1 MMKIIHS
8 VRSSATLKCLWI
20 NSKPTIIKL
29 LHLLECIL
37 YAIQVVTWFA
47 LDNTNRLI
55 KHLDRHVHFDNNIT
69 CIEYEVDTDIE
80 TIEESNEHQNA
91 RDQDEQQNAIAPI
104 NQVFDDVDIN
114 NPNDLPLI
122 ESNDQSTLFVPNK
135 NGEKQNVIASE
146 NEVFGVTDIN
156 DASNLH
162 MTVLNNENTH
172 FLATENDNGLY
183 KNESQN
189 VIVSVHDDA
198 DTSDAIDL
206 PLTLTNSENSPLVST
221 ENDNGLYKNESQN
234 VIVSVHDDADTSD
247 AIDLP
252 LTLTNSENSPLV
264 STENDNGLY
273 KNESQNV
280 IVSVHDDAD
289 TSDAIDLP
297 LTLTNSENSP
307 LVSTENDNGLYK
319 NESQNVIVSV
329 HDDADTSD
337 AIDLPLTL
345 TNSENS
351 PLVSTENDNGT
362 IKQCQLTQVKKDERR
377 FMMKDMAKFHLNV
390 NYVYRLRVL
399 HTAKN
404 YIFLAKVNEE
414 NSIRAL
420 ERRINVFYSYS
431 KEKTYTPQLEELC
444 VIKYNDGNWYRGI
457 CKAINEDV
465 DGKMTFFISLLDWG
479 DFISVNVNNIRKIQP
494 FFIQHAPLVVKCV
507 LRDLKLSRFS
517 KKILRKL
524 SNKVFNCNIFS
535 RFGPTY
541 YEIKS
546 DQISSLLKN

>member
-1 MMKIIHS
+1 
-8 VRSSATLKCLWI
+8 
-20 NSKPTIIKL
+20 
-29 LHLLECIL
+29 
-37 YAIQVVTWFA
+37 
-47 LDNTNRLI
+47 
-55 KHLDRHVHFDNNIT
+55 
-69 CIEYEVDTDIE
+69 
-80 TIEESNEHQNA
+80 
-91 RDQDEQQNAIAPI
+91 
-104 NQVFDDVDIN
+104 
-114 NPNDLPLI
+114 
-122 ESNDQSTLFVPNK
+122 
-135 NGEKQNVIASE
+135 
-146 NEVFGVTDIN
+146 
-156 DASNLH
+156 

-351 PLVSTENDNGT
+351 PLVSTENNNGT

-546 DQISSLLKN
+546 EQISSLLKN

>member
-1 MMKIIHS
+1 MTPI
-8 VRSSATLKCLWI
+8 SANCRHQDLQGNVAAQHLPHQ
-20 NSKPTIIKL
+20 PTPGR
-29 LHLLECIL
+29 
-37 YAIQVVTWFA
+37 ATTS
-47 LDNTNRLI
+47 NTG
-55 KHLDRHVHFDNNIT
+55 D
-69 CIEYEVDTDIE
+69 
-80 TIEESNEHQNA
+80 EE
-91 RDQDEQQNAIAPI
+91 QNAIVPI

-135 NGEKQNVIASE
+135 
-146 NEVFGVTDIN
+146 
-156 DASNLH
+156 
-162 MTVLNNENTH
+162 
-172 FLATENDNGLY
+172 
-183 KNESQN
+183 
-189 VIVSVHDDA
+189 
-198 DTSDAIDL
+198 
-206 PLTLTNSENSPLVST
+206 
-221 ENDNGLYKNESQN
+221 
-234 VIVSVHDDADTSD
+234 
-247 AIDLP
+247 
-252 LTLTNSENSPLV
+252 
-264 STENDNGLY
+264 
-273 KNESQNV
+273 
-280 IVSVHDDAD
+280 
-289 TSDAIDLP
+289 
-297 LTLTNSENSP
+297 
-307 LVSTENDNGLYK
+307 NDNGLYK

-377 FMMKDMAKFHLNV
+377 FMMKDMPKFHLNV

-420 ERRINVFYSYS
+420 EKRINVFYSYS

-546 DQISSLLKN
+546 EQISSLLKN

>member
-172 FLATENDNGLY
+172 FLA
-183 KNESQN
+183 
-189 VIVSVHDDA
+189 
-198 DTSDAIDL
+198 
-206 PLTLTNSENSPLVST
+206 T